1 MRAAA
6 TAAASPVVKT
16 TTGADVTREFDCAMY
31 PLVQMLSQAHKD
43 AIRSHYSTTTAVHNE
58 LNSTHGNYTVPTF
71 NAFAACY

>member
-31 PLVQMLSQAHKD
+31 PLVQMLSQAHKARHSISLLD
-43 AIRSHYSTTTAVHNE
+43 YYCR
-58 LNSTHGNYTVPTF
+58 P
-71 NAFAACY
+71 